1 MFLSRFGV
9 KDYKCLGDIDLPLT
23 PMHVLIGPNDA
34 GKTSLLEALAAFCA
48 SSEQPLTQV
57 FPQPWNARE
66 LVRENAAADRV
77 QLHGQWAGSSATH
90 RLAYGFSVVF
100 PDDGNNCQTGAE
112 WVAVDEERAELPSP
126 RPSTFLHDSRKNPA
140 IASKPSGEQLSQ
152 IRDVLRPAHKYALD
166 AKLMAIPAA
175 IHPGRRF
182 RLDPDGFGLATL
194 LDDIVGYDPELF
206 LRLRRDFCGFFPQF
220 KSVRV
225 ETETAMGRQFQPTG
239 LHQSTPQTGKGIHF
253 ETRSGKRIRARQASD
268 GAVLFLGFLAL
279 AYLPEPPGLLLI
291 EEPENGVY
299 PKRLGEVVQLL
310 KGMAAHADSVQ
321 LPQIIITTHS
331 PYVVSL
337 FEPEEV
343 TFLGRPSGDPDAPVR
358 ARPLCDAPHL
368 RERLAGGEFYL
379 GELWYNL
386 TEEELFGDS

>member
-23 PMHVLIGPNDA
+23 PMHVLIGPNDS

-48 SSEQPLTQV
+48 SGEEPLAQI

-66 LVRENAAADRV
+66 LVRENAADRVLLRGEWADRTM
-77 QLHGQWAGSSATH
+77 TH
-90 RLAYGFSVVF
+90 RLEYGFSVVF
-100 PDDGNNCQTGAE
+100 PDDGNNCQTVDE
-112 WVAVDEERAELPSP
+112 WIAVDEERAELNRWS
-126 RPSTFLHDSRKNPA
+126 STTFLQYSRKTPGA
-140 IASKPSGEQLSQ
+140 ASGRSGELLVQLKTA
-152 IRDVLRPAHKYALD
+152 LRPAHKYALD

-175 IHPGRRF
+175 IDPGRRF

-206 LRLRRDFCGFFPQF
+206 LRLRRDFCDFFPQF

-225 ETETAMGRQFQPTG
+225 ETESAMGRQFQRTG
-239 LHQSTPQTGKGIHF
+239 LHHSSQQTGKGIHF

-268 GAVLFLGFLAL
+268 GAILFLGFLAL
-279 AYLPEPPGLLLI
+279 AYLPESPGLLLI

-299 PKRLGEVVQLL
+299 PKRLGEVIQLL
-310 KGMAAHADSVQ
+310 KRMAARTGNVQ
-321 LPQIIITTHS
+321 IPQIIITTHS
-331 PYVVSL
+331 PYVVSF

-343 TFLGRPSGDPDAPVR
+343 TFLGRPSDNPDAPVR
-358 ARPLCDAPHL
+358 ARPLRDAPHL
-368 RERLAGGEFYL
+368 RVAGRDGR
-379 GELWYNL
+379 G
-386 TEEELFGDS
+386 